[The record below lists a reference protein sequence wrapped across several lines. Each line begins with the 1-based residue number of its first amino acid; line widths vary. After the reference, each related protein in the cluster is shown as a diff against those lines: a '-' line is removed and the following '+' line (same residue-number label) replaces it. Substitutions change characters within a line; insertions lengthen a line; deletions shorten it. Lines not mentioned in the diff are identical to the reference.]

1 MRFGSLLAALAL
13 PLSLAAQ
20 QAPAK
25 GTVVL
30 RAARLIDGT
39 GAAPMQNGVVV
50 VTDDRW
56 EKQIGTLTAGK
67 WADIVA
73 VPGDPTSDIKVME
86 KPNFVMKGG
95 VVYRNEVAGKST
107 AMR

>member
-50 VTDDRW
+50 VTDDR
-56 EKQIGTLTAGK
+56 
-67 WADIVA
+67 
-73 VPGDPTSDIKVME
+73 
-86 KPNFVMKGG
+86 
-95 VVYRNEVAGKST
+95 
-107 AMR
+107 